1 MARSTSDVVTLSAT
15 LPYADAAERQFW
27 NGRTFDDFLLRPQKG
42 VTESRREISLSCEL
56 TAKLQLDL
64 PIISANM
71 DSVTGMRMARVMAQE
86 GGIGVVHRGSTIERQ
101 AAKVGQVKR
110 SQSAIIENPLC
121 LPMGTTMRQARVFA
135 RQNSITGILIETY
148 ASSGI
153 LAGLLSDR
161 DMPWRAEG
169 ENQCVEEFMTPI
181 ENLVTE
187 KPGITVEQA
196 ERILFERR
204 IERLPLIDDE
214 RRIHGLITRRDI
226 QFLRERPFAS
236 KDAKGR
242 LLVGAAIGVRGD
254 YLERSAAVLEAGA
267 DCFFIDIAHGHADV
281 MGEAVAAMRKH
292 FGDVPVI
299 CGNVATAEGA
309 IFMKDIGV
317 DAIKVGVGPGR
328 GCRTRLETAAGVP
341 QLQAI
346 RETWLAV
353 RGSVPI
359 IADGGIRDDKDIFLA
374 LICGASTVML
384 GSALSGTDE
393 APGRVIEDPATQ
405 MKKKIYRGMTSP
417 EAVFEAL
424 YDTDDEAAVDAALE
438 TPAEGQEI
446 QVPYKGSV
454 VDILHRI
461 RGHIRSAVSYAGEN
475 SLSATRTKILS
486 DPSRYL
492 IPLSEA
498 GRRES
503 YER

>member
-1 MARSTSDVVTLSAT
+1 
-15 LPYADAAERQFW
+15 
-27 NGRTFDDFLLRPQKG
+27 
-42 VTESRREISLSCEL
+42 
-56 TAKLQLDL
+56 
-64 PIISANM
+64 
-71 DSVTGMRMARVMAQE
+71 
-86 GGIGVVHRGSTIERQ
+86 
-101 AAKVGQVKR
+101 
-110 SQSAIIENPLC
+110 
-121 LPMGTTMRQARVFA
+121 MGTTMRQARLFA
-135 RQNSITGILIETY
+135 RQNNITGILSETS
-148 ASSGI
+148 ANSGI

-161 DMPWRAEG
+161 DMPWQAEG
-169 ENQCVEEFMTPI
+169 EDDCVEQFMTPI
-181 ENLVTE
+181 DRLVTE

-196 ERILFERR
+196 ESILFEQR
-204 IERLPLIDDE
+204 IELLPLVDAE

-226 QFLRERPFAS
+226 QFLRERPYAS

-254 YLERSAAVLEAGA
+254 YLERSAAVLAGGRRLLV
-267 DCFFIDIAHGHADV
+267 HRYRPR
-281 MGEAVAAMRKH
+281 AMRACMAEAIGALRKQ
-292 FGDVPVI
+292 FDDLPLI

-309 IFMKDIGV
+309 LFMKDIGV

-353 RGSVPI
+353 RDSVPI

-424 YDTDDEAAVDAALE
+424 YDTGRRGSSGCRVGNAGGRPGDPGAVQGQCCRH
-438 TPAEGQEI
+438 PA
-446 QVPYKGSV
+446 P
-454 VDILHRI
+454 DPRPH
-461 RGHIRSAVSYAGEN
+461 
-475 SLSATRTKILS
+475 SLRRQLRRREFATRG
-486 DPSRYL
+486 
-492 IPLSEA
+492 A
-498 GRRES
+498 
-503 YER
+503 